1 MQVGGTGDGLTD
13 YVVGHAMLASRQKV
27 QAVVATKTFK
37 AAKQAAQSV
46 LQLLDA
52 ATQTAGDVSGASAS
66 LTAKV
71 SGSGCNLDTYA

>member
-1 MQVGGTGDGLTD
+1 MQVGSTGDGLTD
-13 YVVGHAMLASRQKV
+13 YIIGHATRASRQKI
-27 QAVVATKTFK
+27 QAAVATKTFK
-37 AAKQAAQSV
+37 AAKKAAQSV

-52 ATQTAGDVSGASAS
+52 ATQTAGNISDASAS